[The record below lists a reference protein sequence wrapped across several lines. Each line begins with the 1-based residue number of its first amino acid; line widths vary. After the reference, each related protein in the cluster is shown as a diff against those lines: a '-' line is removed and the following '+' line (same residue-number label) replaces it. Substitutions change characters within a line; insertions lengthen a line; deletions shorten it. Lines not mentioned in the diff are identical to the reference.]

1 MKRVLLLVFLFG
13 LQISY
18 AQNNQNSF
26 SITPLQ
32 GFTIFAPDNYQLKGN
47 FYGLELAYQLNMSN
61 NNVDW
66 VRILHVKD
74 IAFTA
79 SYFNL
84 QSVSTAGGPGLPGF
98 LENNFGLLTI
108 LDMSFFKTGKTTF
121 IFSPGIGFAYSTQT
135 YYTNN
140 NPIVGSHINLAIQ
153 AGFKI
158 ETPIS
163 STTKITAGLD
173 FFHYSNSAYKLP
185 NDGVNN
191 INASLGIVKDI
202 NLTGPSRQKATFG
215 IDDKQSFEFGI
226 GIGRRGFI
234 QTGQYINNQT
244 GKPVTLTDS
253 AAQRNATPN
262 LYNAGFYAGYSYR
275 LDNLLSLKIGTD
287 AVYYFK
293 PFSWDSF
300 YRTFQETGTS
310 FDKYSLGISL
320 GTDVWMGRMALSGNY
335 GYYLHYNSIYPVHYY
350 WTLGGKY
357 YLTNW
362 MGLNAKIYLH
372 GFEAQYAN
380 FGLVFNV
387 Y

>member
-1 MKRVLLLVFLFG
+1 MRYLLLVLLFSS
-13 LQISY
+13 QFCY
-18 AQNNQNSF
+18 AQNNLNSF
-26 SITPLQ
+26 AITPLQ

-74 IAFTA
+74 IAFAA

-84 QSVSTAGGPGLPGF
+84 QNVTTLNGPGLPGF
-98 LENNFGLLTI
+98 LGNNFGLLSM
-108 LDMSFFKTGKTTF
+108 LDMSLFKAGKTTF

-163 STTKITAGLD
+163 STTKITAGFE

-191 INASLGIVKDI
+191 INASLGIVRNI

-244 GKPVTLTDS
+244 GKSVTLTDS
-253 AAQRNATPN
+253 AAQRNAIPN
-262 LYNAGFYAGYSYR
+262 LYNAGIYAGYSYR
-275 LDNLLSLKIGTD
+275 FDNLLSLKIGTD

-293 PFSWDSF
+293 PFSWDNF
-300 YRTFQETGTS
+300 YKTYQETGTS

-335 GYYLHYNSIYPVHYY
+335 GYYLHYNSITPVHYY

-362 MGLNAKIYLH
+362 MALNAKIYLH